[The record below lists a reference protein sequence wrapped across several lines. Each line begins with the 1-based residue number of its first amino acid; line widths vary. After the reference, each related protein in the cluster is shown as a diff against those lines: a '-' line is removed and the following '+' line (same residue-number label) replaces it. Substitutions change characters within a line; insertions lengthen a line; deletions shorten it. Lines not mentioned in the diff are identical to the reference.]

1 MNVKIA
7 TAVGATIVGLAVSQ
21 SGGEAHAA
29 AVNDTTDAGRLG
41 PLVSK
46 VDTSATDKA
55 VNAKKQELTKVESE
69 TRQASIK
76 HTQAQ
81 SAANAKSAQIAK
93 VDSEIKD
100 ATGKLPPEAKLQELK
115 QQKGV
120 AEIKRERAETLL
132 RREKDDR
139 QSTLNSLMITNN
151 AVNENI
157 KTRDDAWRKV
167 EAARGSGV
175 KLQEAQIK
183 VKKLADKEVQARSEV
198 NRLADNLARAERSEK
213 EHKEQ
218 VANLTQEK
226 KTEEANLT
234 KLQGDLA
241 KAEKAYE
248 ANAKATSNNYFKE
261 PYVETKIQLDSR
273 FVSALKNY
281 LANNSQANLQKVID
295 VEKSLNLRA
304 QYPKYANGQ
313 QYVHGIEKVDPEH
326 LTEDQKLRLSQYFT
340 MINNQVRAQ
349 FGKAPQHVNLNVQK
363 FVDKIVEKTN
373 ADKFSKYEHYHRA
386 INKAAYEIG
395 IDKYDHGTVYNR
407 FESLDFLPNLSK
419 TGTTMKDLYD
429 RIYISVQRFYLE
441 GRSNG
446 HYEHARHLLSDA
458 DVTAVGLSAFIKP
471 EDAKRQSATA
481 RLSVVSVNKLYMHDG
496 WRYVGYKP
504 VANYD
509 RYEALFGSASGKN
522 VTPIT
527 PDRVNMSSVDEA
539 GLRKINAEINLAK
552 RQITAT
558 KTRITAIEKELNTP
572 FTSNADRYRAVLEEK
587 KRDLVKAQDALKQA
601 HKEFED
607 AAREKGAFD
616 GLQRKLNEAQVTLDK
631 AKAKHKKL
639 SEDLLE
645 QNATI
650 DKLEKESTLLE
661 ATLRDINRQ
670 IVDET
675 EKLKYG
681 KPDTSALGKERERLV
696 KELAMLNEDVAKAQA
711 ELDKMYAKESK
722 VRNELRELEI
732 EARAK
737 ATYHATTR
745 RAPILTLPE
754 FDLSTLDEVK
764 PAPVAEVKPEVK
776 PAPVAE
782 VKPDVKDEPKVEVN
796 PDVKDEPIVEVK
808 PEVKSDVAQSDL
820 TKKVKET
827 LDKAT
832 NDTKQGK
839 ITKRANVDYSGVS
852 NKPGVIQANT
862 KVNKELPYTGD
873 EGSYAGVGMLLG
885 LLGFLGI
892 KKRA

>member
-55 VNAKKQELTKVESE
+55 VNAKKQELIKAESE

-93 VDSEIKD
+93 VDKQIKD
-100 ATGKLPPEAKLQELK
+100 ATGELPTEAKLQELNR
-115 QQKGV
+115 QKTV
-120 AEIKRERAETLL
+120 AKISQERADTLL
-132 RREKDDR
+132 AREKEAR

-151 AVNENI
+151 EVNQDT
-157 KTRDDAWRKV
+157 KARDDAWRKV
-167 EAARGSGV
+167 EAVRGSDV

-198 NRLADNLARAERSEK
+198 DRLTDNLARAERSEK

-218 VANLTQEK
+218 VAKLTQEK

-281 LANNSQANLQKVID
+281 LANNSQANLQNVID
-295 VEKSLNLRA
+295 VEKNLNLRA

-373 ADKFSKYEHYHRA
+373 ADQFSKYEHYHRA

-509 RYEALFGSASGKN
+509 RYEALFGSGSGKN

-558 KTRITAIEKELNTP
+558 KTRITAIDKELNTP
-572 FTSNADRYRAVLEEK
+572 FTSNADRYRTVLEEK

-601 HKEFED
+601 NKEFDD

-616 GLQRKLNEAQVTLDK
+616 GLQRKLDEAQAVLDK
-631 AKAKHKKL
+631 AKAKYKKL

-650 DKLEKESTLLE
+650 DKLEKESTRLE

-782 VKPDVKDEPKVEVN
+782 VKPDVKDEPKVEVK
-796 PDVKDEPIVEVK
+796 PDVKDEPTVEVK
-808 PEVKSDVAQSDL
+808 PEVKSDVEQSDL

-839 ITKRANVDYSGVS
+839 ITKRANVDYSGVA

-862 KVNKELPYTGD
+862 KVNKQLPYTGD

>member
-41 PLVSK
+41 PLVAK

-55 VNAKKQELTKVESE
+55 VNAKKQELTTVESE

-81 SAANAKSAQIAK
+81 SAASAKSAQIAK
-93 VDSEIKD
+93 VDSQIKD

-115 QQKGV
+115 QQKGI

-167 EAARGSGV
+167 EAARGSDV

-198 NRLADNLARAERSEK
+198 DRLADNLARAERSEK

-218 VANLTQEK
+218 VAKLTQEK

-373 ADKFSKYEHYHRA
+373 ADQFSKYEHYHRA

-395 IDKYDHGTVYNR
+395 IDQIKVMTSYSGNYPAEHYGP
-407 FESLDFLPNLSK
+407 FS
-419 TGTTMKDLYD
+419 DLK
-429 RIYISVQRFYLE
+429 RMYL
-441 GRSNG
+441 
-446 HYEHARHLLSDA
+446 
-458 DVTAVGLSAFIKP
+458 
-471 EDAKRQSATA
+471 
-481 RLSVVSVNKLYMHDG
+481 
-496 WRYVGYKP
+496 
-504 VANYD
+504 
-509 RYEALFGSASGKN
+509 
-522 VTPIT
+522 
-527 PDRVNMSSVDEA
+527 
-539 GLRKINAEINLAK
+539 
-552 RQITAT
+552 
-558 KTRITAIEKELNTP
+558 
-572 FTSNADRYRAVLEEK
+572 
-587 KRDLVKAQDALKQA
+587 
-601 HKEFED
+601 
-607 AAREKGAFD
+607 
-616 GLQRKLNEAQVTLDK
+616 
-631 AKAKHKKL
+631 
-639 SEDLLE
+639 
-645 QNATI
+645 
-650 DKLEKESTLLE
+650 
-661 ATLRDINRQ
+661 
-670 IVDET
+670 
-675 EKLKYG
+675 
-681 KPDTSALGKERERLV
+681 
-696 KELAMLNEDVAKAQA
+696 
-711 ELDKMYAKESK
+711 
-722 VRNELRELEI
+722 
-732 EARAK
+732 
-737 ATYHATTR
+737 
-745 RAPILTLPE
+745 
-754 FDLSTLDEVK
+754 
-764 PAPVAEVKPEVK
+764 KPEVK
-776 PAPVAE
+776 
-782 VKPDVKDEPKVEVN
+782 
-796 PDVKDEPIVEVK
+796 
-808 PEVKSDVAQSDL
+808 
-820 TKKVKET
+820 
-827 LDKAT
+827 
-832 NDTKQGK
+832 
-839 ITKRANVDYSGVS
+839 
-852 NKPGVIQANT
+852 VI
-862 KVNKELPYTGD
+862 KELKY
-873 EGSYAGVGMLLG
+873 
-885 LLGFLGI
+885 
-892 KKRA
+892 

>member
-132 RREKDDR
+132 GREKDDR

-167 EAARGSGV
+167 EAARGSDV

-198 NRLADNLARAERSEK
+198 DRLADNLARAERSEK

-218 VANLTQEK
+218 VAKLTQEK

-234 KLQGDLA
+234 KSQGDLA

-281 LANNSQANLQKVID
+281 LTNNSQANLQKVID

-349 FGKAPQHVNLNVQK
+349 FGKAPQHVNMNVQK

-471 EDAKRQSATA
+471 EDVKRQSATA

-572 FTSNADRYRAVLEEK
+572 FTSNADRYRTVLEEK

-601 HKEFED
+601 HTEFED

-616 GLQRKLNEAQVTLDK
+616 GLQRKLNEAQAVLDK
-631 AKAKHKKL
+631 YKAEHKKL
-639 SEDLLE
+639 SDNLIEE
-645 QNATI
+645 NATI
-650 DKLEKESTLLE
+650 DALEKELTKAES
-661 ATLRDINRQ
+661 DIRAINKD
-670 IVDET
+670 ITSET

-681 KPDTSALGKERERLV
+681 KPDTSALGKEREQLV
-696 KELAMLNEDVAKAQA
+696 KELALLNEDVAKAQA
-711 ELDKMYAKESK
+711 ELDEMYTKESK

-764 PAPVAEVKPEVK
+764 PAPVVEVKPEVK

-782 VKPDVKDEPKVEVN
+782 VKPDVKDEPKVEVK
-796 PDVKDEPIVEVK
+796 PDVKDEPTVEVK

-839 ITKRANVDYSGVS
+839 ITKRANVDYSGVA

-862 KVNKELPYTGD
+862 KVNKQLPYTGD

>member
-21 SGGEAHAA
+21 SGGEAHAT
-29 AVNDTTDAGRLG
+29 AVNDTADAGRLG

-55 VNAKKQELTKVESE
+55 VNAKKQELIKAESE
-69 TRQASIK
+69 TRQVSIK

-93 VDSEIKD
+93 VDKQIKD
-100 ATGKLPPEAKLQELK
+100 ATGELPTEAKLQELNR
-115 QQKGV
+115 QKTV
-120 AEIKRERAETLL
+120 AKISQERADTLL
-132 RREKDDR
+132 AREKDAR
-139 QSTLNSLMITNN
+139 QSTLSSLILANN
-151 AVNENI
+151 EVNQDT
-157 KTRDDAWRKV
+157 KSRDDAWRKV
-167 EAARGSGV
+167 EAARGSDV

-183 VKKLADKEVQARSEV
+183 VKKSADKEVQARSEV
-198 NRLADNLARAERSEK
+198 DRLSDNLARAERSEK

-218 VANLTQEK
+218 VAKLTQDK

-373 ADKFSKYEHYHRA
+373 ADQFSKYEHYHRA

-509 RYEALFGSASGKN
+509 RYEALFGSGSGKN

-527 PDRVNMSSVDEA
+527 PDRVNISSVDEA

-558 KTRITAIEKELNTP
+558 KTRITAIDKELNTP
-572 FTSNADRYRAVLEEK
+572 FTSNADRYRTVLEEK

-607 AAREKGAFD
+607 AAREKGTFD
-616 GLQRKLNEAQVTLDK
+616 GLQRKLDEAQAVLDK

-650 DKLEKESTLLE
+650 DKLEKESTRLE

-711 ELDKMYAKESK
+711 NLDRVYEKESK
-722 VRNELRELEI
+722 IRNELRELEI

-737 ATYHATTR
+737 ATYYATTR

-782 VKPDVKDEPKVEVN
+782 VKPDVKDEPKVEVK
-796 PDVKDEPIVEVK
+796 PDVKDEPTVEVK
-808 PEVKSDVAQSDL
+808 PELKSDVAQSDL

-832 NDTKQGK
+832 KDNKQGE
-839 ITKRANVDYSGVS
+839 ITKRANVDYSGVA

-862 KVNKELPYTGD
+862 KVNKQLPYTGD